1 MRFATYWCPPQP
13 STRLGAGS
21 PGGWAAP
28 APGTGAQRGLG
39 SGSEQ
44 PGDRSCL
51 PCLSLST
58 GEETRPRRW
67 GAKNASATKKKKT
80 RSNKC
85 QPEGKRPKKKEKKE
99 KIGGKR
105 SEKPGHSLT
114 HRKNSIALGDRSQV
128 RQGTA
133 GAASAGMG
141 QSMEHPQRLHCS
153 QPSSEVL
160 GPGELGTCPNG
171 SFSKKGNED
180 EGKAGEGA
188 AEPPPAAVLAGL
200 TGHGCVLCP
209 PCGHSIPPRS
219 T

>member
-1 MRFATYWCPPQP
+1 MLLTGALP
-13 STRLGAGS
+13 SQVQGWGLALRGGGRLQHQGLEPSGV
-21 PGGWAAP
+21 WARGP
-28 APGTGAQRGLG
+28 SSLGTGLVFLAF
-39 SGSEQ
+39 
-44 PGDRSCL
+44 
-51 PCLSLST
+51 LSLQVKKPAQGGGVQKT
-58 GEETRPRRW
+58 HQQQ
-67 GAKNASATKKKKT
+67 KKKT

-85 QPEGKRPKKKEKKE
+85 QPEGKRPKKKKEKKE

-105 SEKPGHSLT
+105 FEKPGHSLT
-114 HRKNSIALGDRSQV
+114 HRKNSIALGDRSQASPV
-128 RQGTA
+128 QQGTA

-141 QSMEHPQRLHCS
+141 QSTEH
-153 QPSSEVL
+153 PSSEVL

>member
-1 MRFATYWCPPQP
+1 MGCKKRI
-13 STRLGAGS
+13 S
-21 PGGWAAP
+21 
-28 APGTGAQRGLG
+28 
-39 SGSEQ
+39 
-44 PGDRSCL
+44 
-51 PCLSLST
+51 
-58 GEETRPRRW
+58 
-67 GAKNASATKKKKT
+67 NKKKKQDPI
-80 RSNKC
+80 NVNQKEKD
-85 QPEGKRPKKKEKKE
+85 QKKKKEKKE

-105 SEKPGHSLT
+105 FEKPGHSLT
-114 HRKNSIALGDRSQV
+114 HRKNSIALGDRSQASPV
-128 RQGTA
+128 QQGTA

-141 QSMEHPQRLHCS
+141 QSTEH
-153 QPSSEVL
+153 PSSEVL